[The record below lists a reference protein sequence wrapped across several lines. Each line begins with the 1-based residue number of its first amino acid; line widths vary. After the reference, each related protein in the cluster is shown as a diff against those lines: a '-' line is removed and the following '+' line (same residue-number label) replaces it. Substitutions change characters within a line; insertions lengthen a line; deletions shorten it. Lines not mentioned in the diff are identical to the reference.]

1 MEKIGTQY
9 SRGLGRVID
18 VCSVIRQLKW
28 AIKQNI
34 APEELPSIFV
44 HHLLTFKRQG
54 QVTFGTPNSIE
65 NHSRKSFA
73 AADILPLPLAAF
85 LPAVPVTSSRG
96 LQPPCTYL
104 DSITAGV
111 SHTRSNVHA
120 YDLKNFDVEPRSV
133 VFPSPLLGSSGS
145 GSDDLLHAMRM
156 CSVLP
161 SCALVVPWEMTGE
174 LNARAEHAACVY
186 IPNVKPGMTMA
197 IGERWWDTVRMTCG
211 DIGGASAAGDTS
223 ERIGTISARR
233 MLELRLEGRD
243 SIHEISIQGAKH
255 VGDGF
260 LRTLADLSQQK
271 CIRNVSHVKK
281 RWFDVHYAVQC
292 VTLGE
297 TRATAAIE
305 EEMKKRNED
314 DEDDDDDD
322 DGGDND
328 DADDDHRSKIS
339 LQSASSASTAAL
351 PVEVQALGSAW
362 SRAVVLLKQFLGIRV
377 RVNDVIV
384 KVICCVS
391 FQKHLHE
398 FCCRKHCV
406 FVA

>member
-1 MEKIGTQY
+1 M
-9 SRGLGRVID
+9 
-18 VCSVIRQLKW
+18 
-28 AIKQNI
+28 
-34 APEELPSIFV
+34 
-44 HHLLTFKRQG
+44 
-54 QVTFGTPNSIE
+54 TFGTPNSIE

-96 LQPPCTYL
+96 LQPACTYS

-133 VFPSPLLGSSGS
+133 VFPSPLLGSSSS
-145 GSDDLLHAMRM
+145 GSDDLLHAMRT

-197 IGERWWDTVRMTCG
+197 IGERWWDTIRMSCG
-211 DIGGASAAGDTS
+211 DISGASAAGDVAD
-223 ERIGTISARR
+223 RIGTISARR
-233 MLELRLEGRD
+233 MLDLRLEGRE

-281 RWFDVHYAVQC
+281 RWFDVHYAIQC

-305 EEMKKRNED
+305 EEMKKRIED

-322 DGGDND
+322 YNGGEND
-328 DADDDHRSKIS
+328 DADDDHRSKAS
-339 LQSASSASTAAL
+339 LQSTSSASTVAL
-351 PVEVQALGSAW
+351 PVDVQALGSAW
-362 SRAVVLLKQFLGIRV
+362 SRAVVLLKQFMGMSIG
-377 RVNDVIV
+377 VNDVIV
-384 KVICCVS
+384 KVMCCVA
-391 FQKHLHE
+391 FQKHLLE
-398 FCCRKHCV
+398 CWGRYNCDFM
-406 FVA
+406 A